1 MENVS
6 EGYRKW
12 VSLIPSVVYVSRI
25 STMSLLFSPSSLRR
39 PLTYTLPAHPLYPHI
54 RTPAH
59 PITKGD
65 SPTPRYNHRVTILST
80 SDWAGPTAADAGG
93 AVEEEEGGNGGNG
106 DGEDVEGNSQEG
118 VVGGGHG
125 DGAVMVVTGG
135 FTSDHDGDLGRAV
148 GDCFALQLN
157 WR

>member
-1 MENVS
+1 
-6 EGYRKW
+6 
-12 VSLIPSVVYVSRI
+12 
-25 STMSLLFSPSSLRR
+25 
-39 PLTYTLPAHPLYPHI
+39 
-54 RTPAH
+54 
-59 PITKGD
+59 
-65 SPTPRYNHRVTILST
+65 
-80 SDWAGPTAADAGG
+80 
-93 AVEEEEGGNGGNG
+93 
-106 DGEDVEGNSQEG
+106 VEGNSQEG